1 MCKLLSIPRSNYYY
15 EINRTIKPKRH
26 DFEDEIIKVFEEAES
41 RYGARRIRKQLRLE
55 GIVVSRR
62 KIRKIMIK
70 NALVSLYTV
79 KMYMSI

>member
-1 MCKLLSIPRSNYYY
+1 M
-15 EINRTIKPKRH
+15 NRTVKPKQYEF
-26 DFEDEIIKVFEEAES
+26 DDEIIKVFEEAES

-62 KIRKIMIK
+62 KIRQIMIK

-79 KMYMSI
+79 KQYKPDKSSSNQEKVEMN